1 MIIFFYLL
9 TAVVLIIILT
19 SRLKF
24 NPAISLLIA
33 SFFLGLILELNLIK
47 IFILV
52 YDGIWN
58 SVKGIGLI
66 ILFSCIIGQFLKES
80 NSIKNFGNLLIKNLK
95 SNSILSLNF
104 LGLFVGTVVF
114 CDSAFLILN
123 GISRSIASTSS
134 ISLNSLN
141 LSLAGGLYSSH
152 TLIPP
157 TPGPIAAISNFN
169 LLDNIGM
176 VMILGVIVAIPSS
189 IISYLFAKKIMVK
202 SRLINIKTSQKIN
215 KPHILA
221 YMSIII
227 PLVLISLNTLTNL
240 INKNEFLLL
249 QNTFRFIGNPIS
261 ALFLGSIFSYL
272 IPRENRNNIEI
283 IKNSFKDFIPIILIT
298 SSGAGFANI
307 IKNSEIV
314 NLLPGLI
321 NIESSDTIYICII
334 GFICSSIIKTTQGS
348 STSSIIIVSAILFPI
363 IQDFKLETIEL
374 SMIILSIGAGSMMI
388 SHVNDSYFWI
398 VLKKTKL
405 NLLDGIKYYTL
416 MTTFQSLGTL
426 LFIIM
431 LISIFL

>member
-249 QNTFRFIGNPIS
+249 QNIFRFIGNPIS
-261 ALFLGSIFSYL
+261 ALLLGSIFSYL
-272 IPRENRNNIEI
+272 IPRKNRNNIEI

-363 IQDFKLETIEL
+363 IQDFKLESIEL

>member
-249 QNTFRFIGNPIS
+249 QNIFRFIGNPIS
-261 ALFLGSIFSYL
+261 ALLLGSIFSYL
-272 IPRENRNNIEI
+272 IPRENRKNIEI

-363 IQDFKLETIEL
+363 IQDFKLESIEL

>member
-221 YMSIII
+221 YISIII

-249 QNTFRFIGNPIS
+249 QNIFRFIGNPIS
-261 ALFLGSIFSYL
+261 ALLLGSIFSYL

-363 IQDFKLETIEL
+363 IQDFKLESIEL

>member
-33 SFFLGLILELNLIK
+33 SFFLGLILELNLIE
-47 IFILV
+47 IFVLV

-189 IISYLFAKKIMVK
+189 IISYLFAKKIMIK
-202 SRLINIKTSQKIN
+202 SRLINIKTLQKIN

-249 QNTFRFIGNPIS
+249 QNIFRLIGNPIS
-261 ALFLGSIFSYL
+261 ALLLGSIFSYL

-363 IQDFKLETIEL
+363 IQDFKLESIEL

>member
-189 IISYLFAKKIMVK
+189 IISYLFAKKIMIK
-202 SRLINIKTSQKIN
+202 SRLINIKTLKKIN

-261 ALFLGSIFSYL
+261 ALLLGSIFSYL

-363 IQDFKLETIEL
+363 IQDFKLESIEL

>member
-141 LSLAGGLYSSH
+141 LSLAGGLYTSH

-249 QNTFRFIGNPIS
+249 QNTFRIIGNPIS
-261 ALFLGSIFSYL
+261 ALLLGSIFSYL

-363 IQDFKLETIEL
+363 IQDFKLESIEL

>member
-249 QNTFRFIGNPIS
+249 QNIFRFIGNPIS
-261 ALFLGSIFSYL
+261 ALLLGSIFSYL

-283 IKNSFKDFIPIILIT
+283 IKNSLKDFIPIILIT

-363 IQDFKLETIEL
+363 IQDFKLESIEL

>member
-9 TAVVLIIILT
+9 TTVVLIIILT

-249 QNTFRFIGNPIS
+249 QNIFRFIGNPIS
-261 ALFLGSIFSYL
+261 ALLLGSIFSYL

-363 IQDFKLETIEL
+363 IQDFKLESIEL

>member
-33 SFFLGLILELNLIK
+33 SFFLGLILELNLIE
-47 IFILV
+47 IFVLV

-141 LSLAGGLYSSH
+141 LSLAGGLYTSH

-249 QNTFRFIGNPIS
+249 QNTFRIIGNPIS
-261 ALFLGSIFSYL
+261 ALLLGSIFSYL

-363 IQDFKLETIEL
+363 IQDFKLESIEL

>member
-33 SFFLGLILELNLIK
+33 AFFLGLILELNFIK
-47 IFILV
+47 ILILIL
-52 YDGIWN
+52 DGIWN

-221 YMSIII
+221 YISIII

-249 QNTFRFIGNPIS
+249 QNIFRFIGNPIS
-261 ALFLGSIFSYL
+261 ALLLGSIFSYL
-272 IPRENRNNIEI
+272 IPRKNRNNIEI

-363 IQDFKLETIEL
+363 IQDFKLESIEL

>member
-261 ALFLGSIFSYL
+261 ALLLGSIFSYL

-363 IQDFKLETIEL
+363 IQDFKLESIEL

>member
-9 TAVVLIIILT
+9 IAVVLIIILT

-33 SFFLGLILELNLIK
+33 AFFLGLILELNLIE
-47 IFILV
+47 IFVLV

-249 QNTFRFIGNPIS
+249 QNTFRIIGNPIS
-261 ALFLGSIFSYL
+261 ALLLGSIFSYL

-363 IQDFKLETIEL
+363 IQDFKLESIEL

>member
-202 SRLINIKTSQKIN
+202 SRLINIKTLQKIN

-261 ALFLGSIFSYL
+261 ALLLGSIFSYL

-363 IQDFKLETIEL
+363 IQDFKLESIEL

>member
-9 TAVVLIIILT
+9 IAVVLIIILT

-261 ALFLGSIFSYL
+261 ALLLGSIFSYL

-363 IQDFKLETIEL
+363 IQDFKLESIEL

>member
-202 SRLINIKTSQKIN
+202 SRLINIKKSQKIN

-261 ALFLGSIFSYL
+261 ALLLGSIFSYL

-363 IQDFKLETIEL
+363 IQDFKLESIEL

>member
-9 TAVVLIIILT
+9 TTVVLIIILT

-24 NPAISLLIA
+24 SPAISLLIA

-261 ALFLGSIFSYL
+261 ALLLGSIFSYL

-363 IQDFKLETIEL
+363 IQDFKLESIEL

>member
-189 IISYLFAKKIMVK
+189 IISYLFAKKIMIK
-202 SRLINIKTSQKIN
+202 SRLINIKTLKKIN

-249 QNTFRFIGNPIS
+249 QNTFRIIGNPIS
-261 ALFLGSIFSYL
+261 ALLLGSIFSYL

-363 IQDFKLETIEL
+363 IQDFKLESIEL

>member
-33 SFFLGLILELNLIK
+33 SFFLGLILELNLIE

-189 IISYLFAKKIMVK
+189 IISYLFAKKIMIK
-202 SRLINIKTSQKIN
+202 SRLINIKTLQKIN

-249 QNTFRFIGNPIS
+249 QNTFRLIGNPIS
-261 ALFLGSIFSYL
+261 ALLLGSIFSYL
-272 IPRENRNNIEI
+272 IPRENKNNIEI

-363 IQDFKLETIEL
+363 IQDFKLESIEL

>member
-9 TAVVLIIILT
+9 IAVVLIIILT

-33 SFFLGLILELNLIK
+33 AFFLGLILELNLIE
-47 IFILV
+47 IFVLV

-261 ALFLGSIFSYL
+261 ALLLGSIFSYL

-363 IQDFKLETIEL
+363 IQDFKLESIEL

>member
-9 TAVVLIIILT
+9 IAVVLIIILT

-24 NPAISLLIA
+24 NPAISLIIA
-33 SFFLGLILELNLIK
+33 AFFLGLILELNLIK
-47 IFILV
+47 ILILIL
-52 YDGIWN
+52 DGIWN

-189 IISYLFAKKIMVK
+189 IISYLFAKKIMIK
-202 SRLINIKTSQKIN
+202 SRLINIKTLKRIN

-363 IQDFKLETIEL
+363 IQDFKLESIEL

>member
-141 LSLAGGLYSSH
+141 LSLAGGLYTSH

-249 QNTFRFIGNPIS
+249 QNTFRLIGNPIS
-261 ALFLGSIFSYL
+261 ALLLGSIFSYL

-363 IQDFKLETIEL
+363 IQDFKLESIEL

>member
-363 IQDFKLETIEL
+363 IQDFKLESIEL

>member
-9 TAVVLIIILT
+9 IAVVLIIILT
-19 SRLKF
+19 SRFKF

-33 SFFLGLILELNLIK
+33 AFFLGLILELNLIE
-47 IFILV
+47 IFVLV

-80 NSIKNFGNLLIKNLK
+80 NSIKNFGNLLIKSLK
-95 SNSILSLNF
+95 SNSILSLNI
-104 LGLFVGTVVF
+104 LGLFIGTVVF

-189 IISYLFAKKIMVK
+189 IISYLFAKKIIVK
-202 SRLINIKTSQKIN
+202 SKLINIKTSQKII

-221 YMSIII
+221 YLSIII

-240 INKNEFLLL
+240 VDKNEFILL
-249 QNTFRFIGNPIS
+249 QNTFRLIGNPIS
-261 ALFLGSIFSYL
+261 ALLLGSIFSYL

-314 NLLPGLI
+314 SLLPGLI
-321 NIESSDTIYICII
+321 NIEGSDIIYICII
-334 GFICSSIIKTTQGS
+334 GFICSSIIKTSQGS
-348 STSSIIIVSAILFPI
+348 STSSIIIVSAILFPM
-363 IQDFKLETIEL
+363 IQDFKLESIEL

-416 MTTFQSLGTL
+416 MTTIQSLGTL
-426 LFIIM
+426 LVIIM

>member
-1 MIIFFYLL
+1 M
-9 TAVVLIIILT
+9 VLIIILT

-202 SRLINIKTSQKIN
+202 SRLINIKTLQKIN

-261 ALFLGSIFSYL
+261 ALLLGSIFSYL

-363 IQDFKLETIEL
+363 IQDFKLESIEL